1 MPRVKGQHKIAVK
14 GKKTRSEVKRGGLC
28 CEVPTVKTSPH
39 STTYKGRH
47 KPPRIGARQSRR
59 KRRFGRSRAR
69 GYADFVPALLNGL
82 SEEQFTE
89 GELHSVEG
97 VDEAW
102 TIEMFY
108 ERSRSAAVEDPM
120 AAWAK
125 ELRKRPLLTKEQEVE
140 LAKRIDSMKQA
151 LMELSQLKAEGSLTP
166 ERECELCAVIRDG
179 EEAREILIESNL
191 RLVVSIARRYRG
203 YGVPL
208 SDLIQEGNIGLIQA
222 VDKFDWRKGCRFST
236 CATLWIRQAVIR
248 AIQAQ
253 AQLVKLPTRVSEQIH
268 RLSKIRDML
277 TQELGR
283 EPTSDELARKMRLP
297 KEVVEQ
303 LLTYPHQVTSLDEPV
318 DAEEKMTLA
327 DAVEDEYVPGPEE
340 IAIKSRNRERIENAL
355 LDLPDNQRMVIRL
368 RYGLEDG
375 RMHTY
380 EDIGKRLN
388 LSRQRVKQ
396 IADAA
401 IRRLKEHP
409 LLHGLDVDGF
419 LRAVPAK
426 TIGKRLQYMQ

>member
-1 MPRVKGQHKIAVK
+1 MPRAKR
-14 GKKTRSEVKRGGLC
+14 KTAIKSMPL
-28 CEVPTVKTSPH
+28 
-39 STTYKGRH
+39 
-47 KPPRIGARQSRR
+47 RIE
-59 KRRFGRSRAR
+59 SRAR
-69 GYADFVPALLNGL
+69 WCKDHDVEVSVCGCIRAPHRERLKSPRTTTLRGKYRRRQRRSVRSRISGDYLGFVSGLHNGL
-82 SEEQFTE
+82 IEEQFIE
-89 GELHSVEG
+89 GDLRAIEELGESW
-97 VDEAW
+97 A
-102 TIEMFY
+102 IEVFD
-108 ERSRSAAVEDPM
+108 ERSRGVAVEDPM

-125 ELRKRPLLTKEQEVE
+125 ELRKRPLLTKEQEIE
-140 LAKRIDSMKQA
+140 LAKRIDNMKQA
-151 LMELSQLKAEGSLTP
+151 LAELEQLQAENNLTP
-166 ERECELCAVIRDG
+166 ERESELYAAIRDG

-191 RLVVSIARRYRG
+191 RLVVSIARKYRG

-268 RLSKIRDML
+268 RLSKVKDML

-283 EPTSDELARKMRLP
+283 EPTVDELARRTRLP

-303 LLTYPHQVTSLDEPV
+303 LLCYPHQVISLDEPV
-318 DAEEKMTLA
+318 DTEEKMTLA
-327 DAVEDEYVPGPEE
+327 DAIEDECIAGPEE
-340 IAIKSRNRERIENAL
+340 IAIKSRNRERIERAL
-355 LDLPDNQRMVIRL
+355 RDLPDNQRLVIRL

-375 RMHTY
+375 HMHTY
-380 EDIGKRLN
+380 EDIGKRLS

-401 IRRLKEHP
+401 IKRLKEHP
-409 LLHGLDVDGF
+409 LLCGLDVEGY
-419 LRAVPAK
+419 LESIPAR
-426 TIGKRLQYMQ
+426 TIGRRI